1 MARRITTAVKHLPQR
16 LEFSHLLMCVCFLLL
31 PLQTGFL
38 GLQLPQLLVC
48 ISQLLLQ
55 LGGSNAVSESKKHHS
70 SVSSYTVRSEV
81 CHHPRRVFPFLWD
94 QPKARAE
101 GRKYLMLSTVWAR
114 KCPPALL
121 SSSTSEMG
129 MGRKGL
135 WDSSLESSS
144 L

>member
-1 MARRITTAVKHLPQR
+1 MAVKHLPQR

-38 GLQLPQLLVC
+38 GLQLPQLFVC

-55 LGGSNAVSESKKHHS
+55 LSGSNAVPESKKHQS
-70 SVSSYTVRSEV
+70 NVSSCMVRSEV
-81 CHHPRRVFPFLWD
+81 CHHPKRVFPFLWD
-94 QPKARAE
+94 QAKAPVE

-114 KCPPALL
+114 KHPPVLL

-135 WDSSLESSS
+135 WDFS
-144 L
+144 